1 MPEPGVTQ
9 WPSIISPVSFIAKI
23 LFPGKATAG
32 IPPPPTQEDV
42 TPTFLRSLF
51 FGPGATVTD
60 ASVAQAIAEN
70 EARIAQEEAAQLAN
84 VLALRPP
91 AQLTRE
97 PVPIRVPVEGTIAP
111 PSPTPPPPPETA
123 PGPVQAPGPS
133 QLDEFARLYAMAFGF
148 SDITG
153 ALGELTSLVSGVQ
166 GLMGSTQT
174 APVAMTFAPAVAP
187 AVRAIGGGV
196 VGGALGG
203 AVSSFF
209 GGNGN
214 GTALQRIK
222 ADAGRPISRRQVINM
237 ARVCGLEQTAATLN
251 TSVSNVC
258 EVVSKGMPRRSRGI
272 SSRDMARTRST
283 LGKLN
288 TMQRSLSGICPTR
301 RAPRRRVCK

>member
-1 MPEPGVTQ
+1 
-9 WPSIISPVSFIAKI
+9 
-23 LFPGKATAG
+23 
-32 IPPPPTQEDV
+32 
-42 TPTFLRSLF
+42 
-51 FGPGATVTD
+51 
-60 ASVAQAIAEN
+60 
-70 EARIAQEEAAQLAN
+70 
-84 VLALRPP
+84 
-91 AQLTRE
+91 
-97 PVPIRVPVEGTIAP
+97 
-111 PSPTPPPPPETA
+111 
-123 PGPVQAPGPS
+123 
-133 QLDEFARLYAMAFGF
+133 MAFGF

-153 ALGELTSLVSGVQ
+153 ALGELSGIVRGVQ
-166 GLMGSTQT
+166 GIMGAGGTTQVMP
-174 APVAMTFAPAVAP
+174 AAFVAGP

-196 VGGALGG
+196 AGGALGS
-203 AVSSFF
+203 AVTSFF

-237 ARVCGLEQTAATLN
+237 ARVCGLEQTADTLN

-272 SSRDMARTRST
+272 SSRDMSRTRST